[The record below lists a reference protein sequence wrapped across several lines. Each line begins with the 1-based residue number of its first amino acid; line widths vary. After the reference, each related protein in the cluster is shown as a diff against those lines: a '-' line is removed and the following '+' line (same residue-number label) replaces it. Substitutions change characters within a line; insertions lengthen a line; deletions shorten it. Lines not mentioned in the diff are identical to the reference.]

1 MEAPNNM
8 LLSYWWRLACLA
20 LVSIGVIQI
29 LLDALLWLVSP
40 IIARFLE
47 ATGIRAKERTFFTT
61 QIATHLLAC
70 MLTFFFLVPQ
80 YMRRETNL
88 EQERVGILCILIAAA
103 VFARYAHAV
112 VRALTISAQTIRWH
126 RRLGTPLF
134 LPAAEVPVFCV
145 PAHPPLALVGL
156 LSPRIVISKAL
167 LKERSLPP
175 AALDVAIAHENS
187 HARNRDNLKLLL
199 LSCLP
204 HLGLKTARRPSVL
217 RQWQSL
223 AELAADYDAVGE
235 SPVRAILLAETLL
248 AVARTTSQNPQ
259 RIFSAALLPHEE
271 DLQNRINHLL
281 RPTPLTF
288 AQDRP
293 AERLIMMSG
302 AVFVLATAVALFA
315 YVVSLWHLFAECLL
329 HLG

>member
-1 MEAPNNM
+1 M

-40 IIARFLE
+40 VIARFLE
-47 ATGIRAKERTFFTT
+47 AAGIRAKERTFFTT

-70 MLTFFFLVPQ
+70 LLTFLFLVPQ

-88 EQERVGILCILIAAA
+88 ELERVGILCILIAAA

-112 VRALTISAQTIRWH
+112 LRALTISAQTIRWH
-126 RRLGTPLF
+126 RRLGAPFF

-167 LKERSLPP
+167 LKEKSLPP
-175 AALDVAIAHENS
+175 AALDVAIEHENS

-235 SPVRAILLAETLL
+235 SPVRAVLLAETLL
-248 AVARTTSQNPQ
+248 AVARTTSQNHQ
-259 RIFSAALLPHEE
+259 RILSAALLPHEE

-281 RPTPLTF
+281 CPTPLTF

>member
-1 MEAPNNM
+1 M
-8 LLSYWWRLACLA
+8 LLSYWGRLACLA
-20 LVSIGVIQI
+20 LVSVGVIQI

-40 IIARFLE
+40 VIARFLE
-47 ATGIRAKERTFFTT
+47 AAGIRAKERTFFTT

-70 MLTFFFLVPQ
+70 LLTFLFLVPQ

-88 EQERVGILCILIAAA
+88 ELERVGILCILIAAA

-112 VRALTISAQTIRWH
+112 LRALTISAQTIRWH
-126 RRLGTPLF
+126 RRLGAPFF

-167 LKERSLPP
+167 LKEKSLPP

-235 SPVRAILLAETLL
+235 SPVRAVLLAETLL
-248 AVARTTSQNPQ
+248 AVARTTSQNHQ
-259 RIFSAALLPHEE
+259 RILSAALLPHEE

-281 RPTPLTF
+281 CPTPLTF

>member
-1 MEAPNNM
+1 M

-29 LLDALLWLVSP
+29 FLDALLWLVSP
-40 IIARFLE
+40 VIVRFLE
-47 ATGIRAKERTFFTT
+47 AAGIRAKERTFFTT

-70 MLTFFFLVPQ
+70 MLTFLFLVPQ

-103 VFARYAHAV
+103 IFARYAHAV
-112 VRALTISAQTIRWH
+112 LRALTISAQTIRWH
-126 RRLGTPLF
+126 RRLGAPFF

-167 LKERSLPP
+167 LKEKSLPP

-235 SPVRAILLAETLL
+235 SPVRAVLLAETLL
-248 AVARTTSQNPQ
+248 AVARTTSQNHQ
-259 RIFSAALLPHEE
+259 RILSAALLPHEE

-281 RPTPLTF
+281 CPTPLTF

-302 AVFVLATAVALFA
+302 AVFVLATAIALFA
-315 YVVSLWHLFAECLL
+315 YIVSLWHPFAECLL